1 MSGIASAIGKRT
13 KKIVHFNS
21 QYKYK
26 KCRVCWYAS
35 KHQRTPRKHQ
45 CRLNWQGS
53 AKAMEPDMFVEMVKD
68 ITKKGIE
75 IAKVAGDD
83 DHTGIN

>member
-1 MSGIASAIGKRT
+1 M
-13 KKIVHFNS
+13 HFNS